1 MFHMSRGEVH
11 PEATPQL
18 RSLALDLNMASG
30 LESGSGS
37 VAIESVS
44 IFFLFPNACDKVQ
57 TCVSFGCRS

>member
-1 MFHMSRGEVH
+1 MFHMSRGEVR

-30 LESGSGS
+30 LESCSGS

-44 IFFLFPNACDKVQ
+44 TFF
-57 TCVSFGCRS
+57 